1 MNPPPLDLHSSG
13 STNTIMQGRPSP
25 YASCSS
31 TGTISKTELAAMTP
45 TPTPRY
51 TVQPSSGMQAR
62 SSTRRSRNVPH
73 CRLGSTAW
81 RTICVAVREPE
92 PRQCAPSQMP

>member
-62 SSTRRSRNVPH
+62 SSQDIPRGSETRREALQKRAT
-73 CRLGSTAW
+73 L
-81 RTICVAVREPE
+81 
-92 PRQCAPSQMP
+92 